1 VRRLAALSAAV
12 LGVACS
18 SGSGGPAAPKPNID
32 PVRLPASSL
41 ELRLTL
47 APAARYALA
56 RTDSTTVVMPNGG
69 EQGQV
74 FSRTI
79 FLTMTARTERG
90 GQALVILIDSVHAD
104 EIGLLPMASVDS
116 LRGTRWSG
124 WMSPEGRLGRLTAD
138 RATLLGTQL
147 GGQFR
152 QLIPFVPA
160 AGVHAGD
167 SWSDSTSDTVQVNAF
182 GGRDSG
188 TVHYTAAAGEAP
200 PAPATLR
207 VTADRRATVT
217 GSALQGGQTLL
228 LTGADSAAIVYTLSA
243 AGRLTAVEGSE
254 LSLLSI
260 TVPSMGQTLPAR
272 QRASFTLTS
281 LP

>member
-1 VRRLAALSAAV
+1 MLAAI

-18 SGSGGPAAPKPNID
+18 SGSGGPAAPKPSID
-32 PVRLPASSL
+32 PVRLPAGSVVQHL
-41 ELRLTL
+41 AL
-47 APAARYALA
+47 APAAHYSLA

-79 FLTMTARTERG
+79 FLTMTARAERG
-90 GQALVILIDSVHAD
+90 GQAVVILIDSVHAD

-152 QLIPFVPA
+152 QLIPFVPS
-160 AGVHAGD
+160 AGVRAGD
-167 SWSDSTSDTVQVNAF
+167 VWSDSTSDTVQVNAF

-188 TVHYTAAAGEAP
+188 TVQYTAAVGDAP
-200 PAPATLR
+200 PAPGTLR
-207 VTADRRATVT
+207 LTAARHATVT

-243 AGRLTAVEGSE
+243 AGHLMGVEGGE
-254 LSLLSI
+254 ASLLSI